1 MSDATSL
8 SAPTA
13 GEEPGVRSVET
24 RMNEHLTAL
33 LRLLAEADVPIAGIE
48 CRDGRTG
55 ALVAYSFATIHRSL
69 ALQLAEAV
77 RAGLAR
83 LDAEATVV
91 KSARVSPDDRHA
103 EPSSAP
109 GHEKLPGQY
118 L

>member
-1 MSDATSL
+1 MSDASSF

-55 ALVAYSFATIHRSL
+55 ALVAYSFATIHRGL
-69 ALQLAEAV
+69 ALQLSEAV

-83 LDAEATVV
+83 LEADSTVV
-91 KSARVSPDDRHA
+91 KRARFSPDDRHP
-103 EPSSAP
+103 ELSSTP
-109 GHEKLPGQY
+109 GHEQLPGQY